1 MNLRFFIDR
10 PVFSGVISVV
20 IVLLGMIS
28 MFSLPVEQYPD
39 IAPPTI
45 NVFAT
50 YPGAN
55 AETVQKAVITPLE
68 EAINGVEDMTYMTS
82 TASNTGD
89 ASINIYFKQGTN
101 ADMAA
106 VNVQNR
112 VNGALSQLP
121 AEATKT
127 GVTTE
132 KQQNAELMTFA
143 LYSPDD
149 RFDQTFLNNYLK
161 INVEPRLKRIS
172 GVGKAQL
179 FGSNYSMRL
188 WLRPDKMAQYGLIPD
203 DISTVLARQNIEA
216 ATGSFG
222 ANHPTANEYTMKYRG
237 RLSGAEEFGELVI
250 KSLPGG
256 NVLRLKEVADVELG
270 DEYYN
275 YSSEVNGHPAAMML
289 INQKA
294 GSNASSTIK
303 EIHEVL
309 DDLSR
314 DLPEG
319 TEFVVL
325 TDTNK
330 FLYASIN
337 SVIRTLIEAILLVIV
352 VVYVFLQDIKSTL
365 IPTISIFVSII
376 GTFAVM
382 SMIGF
387 SVNLLTLFALVLAI
401 GTVVDD
407 AIVVVEAVQAKF
419 DEGYQS
425 AVLAADDAM
434 KDVSSAILTSTIIFM
449 AVFFPVAMMGG
460 TSGAFYT
467 QFGITMAV
475 AVGISAVNA
484 FTLSPAL
491 CALLLKP
498 YIDEQGNTK
507 NNFAARFRKAFNAAF
522 DAMIERY
529 KKGVL
534 FFIKRKW
541 MVWTL
546 LAASVVLLAFL
557 MNTTKTSLV
566 PDEDQGVVFVNVSTA
581 AGSSL
586 KTTNDV
592 MMRIEKRMMDIPQVL
607 HVQRVAG
614 YGLLAGQG
622 NSFGMLILKLKPWD
636 EREGKEND
644 VQAVIG
650 QVYGRTADIKDASIF
665 AISPGMIPGYG
676 MGNALE
682 LHMQDKQGGDVG
694 TFFNT
699 TQQYLGALNQRPE
712 IAMAYSTF
720 DIRYPQWTVEVDA
733 SKCKRAGI
741 TPDAVL
747 STLSGYYG
755 GQYVS
760 NFNRFSKVY
769 KVMIQADPK
778 YRVDES
784 SLNNIFVRMSNGEM
798 APLSQF
804 VTLTRSYGAESLSRF
819 NMFNSIAVNAMP
831 AEGYSTGDAI
841 RAVQETAVQAL
852 PKGFG
857 YDFGGITREETDQGG
872 TTIIIFAICF
882 LMIYLI
888 LSALYESFLIPFAVL
903 LSVPFGLM
911 GSFLF
916 AKMMGLENNIYLQ
929 TGLIMLIG
937 LLAKTAILLT
947 EYATER
953 RKAGMSLTSAALSAA
968 KARLRP
974 ILMTALTM
982 IFGLFP
988 LMVASG
994 VGANGNSSL
1003 GTGTVGGMVIGT
1015 LALLFI
1021 VPSLFIV
1028 FQYLQEKVR
1037 PIQFQPA
1044 ADWQIQEECVEAKEE
1059 RQHHIESKNEEKK

>member
-1 MNLRFFIDR
+1 
-10 PVFSGVISVV
+10 
-20 IVLLGMIS
+20 
-28 MFSLPVEQYPD
+28 MFS
-39 IAPPTI
+39 
-45 NVFAT
+45 
-50 YPGAN
+50 
-55 AETVQKAVITPLE
+55 
-68 EAINGVEDMTYMTS
+68 
-82 TASNTGD
+82 
-89 ASINIYFKQGTN
+89 
-101 ADMAA
+101 
-106 VNVQNR
+106 
-112 VNGALSQLP
+112 
-121 AEATKT
+121 
-127 GVTTE
+127 
-132 KQQNAELMTFA
+132 

-149 RFDQTFLNNYLK
+149 SYDDEKFLSNYISINLKTFHPSY
-161 INVEPRLKRIS
+161 S
-172 GVGKAQL
+172 GVGDMMIA
-179 FGSNYSMRL
+179 GGDYSMRIL
-188 WLRPDKMAQYGLIPD
+188 MKPDVMAQYKLIPSD
-203 DISTVLARQNIEA
+203 VAQVLSEQNIES

-222 ANHPTANEYTMKYRG
+222 ENSDETYQYTMKYKG
-237 RLSGAEEFGELVI
+237 RLITPEEFGEIVI
-250 KSLPGG
+250 RSTDDGE
-256 NVLRLKEVADVELG
+256 VLKLKDIADIEMG
-270 DEYYN
+270 EESYAFHGAM
-275 YSSEVNGHPAAMML
+275 NGHPGISCM
-289 INQKA
+289 IFQTA
-294 GSNASSTIK
+294 GSNAT
-303 EIHEVL
+303 EVNNHIDAFL
-309 DDLSR
+309 EEAAK
-314 DLPEG
+314 DLPKGVE
-319 TEFVVL
+319 L
-325 TDTNK
+325 TKVMSSND
-330 FLYASIN
+330 FLYASIHE
-337 SVIRTLIEAILLVIV
+337 VVKTLFEAVFLVILI
-352 VVYVFLQDIKSTL
+352 VYVFLQDIRSTV
-365 IPTISIFVSII
+365 IPLVGIIVSLI
-376 GTFAVM
+376 GTFAFM
-382 SMIGF
+382 SLAGF
-387 SVNLLTLFALVLAI
+387 SINLITLFALVLVI

-407 AIVVVEAVQAKF
+407 AIVVVEAVQARF
-419 DEGYQS
+419 DVGYRS
-425 AVLAADDAM
+425 SYMASIDAM
-434 KDVSSAILTSTIIFM
+434 KGISNAVISSSLVFM
-449 AVFFPVAMMGG
+449 AVFIPVSFMSG
-460 TSGAFYT
+460 TSGTFYT
-467 QFGITMAV
+467 QFGLTMAV

-484 FTLSPAL
+484 LTLSPAL
-491 CALLLKP
+491 CALFLKP
-498 YIDEQGNTK
+498 YINEDGTEK

-622 NSFGMLILKLKPWD
+622 NDVMMRIEKRMMDIPQVLHVQRVAGYGLLAGQGNSFGMLILKLKPWD
-636 EREGKEND
+636 ERKGKEND

-682 LHMQDKQGGDVG
+682 LHMQDKLGGDIG

-778 YRVDES
+778 YRVDEA

-804 VTLTRSYGAESLSRF
+804 VHLTRSYGAESLSRF

-872 TTIIIFAICF
+872 TTIIIFGICF

-1044 ADWQIQEECVEAKEE
+1044 SDWQIQEEYAEAVEE
-1059 RQHHIESKNEEKK
+1059 RQHHIESKKEEKK

>member
-45 NVFAT
+45 NVSAT

-89 ASINIYFKQGTN
+89 ASIEIYFKQGTN

-112 VNGALSQLP
+112 VNSALSQLP

-149 RFDQTFLNNYLK
+149 RFDQTFLNNYVK

-172 GVGKAQL
+172 GVGKAQM

-237 RLSGAEEFGELVI
+237 RLSGAEEFGELVV

-330 FLYASIN
+330 FLYASIH
-337 SVIRTLIEAILLVIV
+337 SVLRTLLEAILLVIV

-387 SVNLLTLFALVLAI
+387 SINLLTLFALVLAI

-434 KDVSSAILTSTIIFM
+434 KGVSSAILTSTIIFM

-507 NNFAARFRKAFNAAF
+507 NNFAARFRKAFNAVF
-522 DAMIERY
+522 DSLSRRY
-529 KKGVL
+529 VRGVM
-534 FFIKRKW
+534 FIIHRRW
-541 MVWTL
+541 L
-546 LAASVVLLAFL
+546 LWSIIGISFGLLVLLVNVTKTGL
-557 MNTTKTSLV
+557 IPEEDTGTVMVSMNTKPGTSMA
-566 PDEDQGVVFVNVSTA
+566 QTS
-581 AGSSL
+581 
-586 KTTNDV
+586 KV
-592 MMRIEKRMMDIPQVL
+592 MERINSRLDSIGEIEYSGA
-607 HVQRVAG
+607 VAG
-614 YGLLAGQG
+614 F
-622 NSFGMLILKLKPWD
+622 SFSGSGPSQAMYFVTLKDWED
-636 EREGKEND
+636 RKEE
-644 VQAVIG
+644 
-650 QVYGRTADIKDASIF
+650 ADKF
-665 AISPGMIPGYG
+665 VE
-676 MGNALE
+676 ALS
-682 LHMQDKQGGDVG
+682 
-694 TFFNT
+694 
-699 TQQYLGALNQRPE
+699 QRPE
-712 IAMAYSTF
+712 IGEVYSSFAT
-720 DIRYPQWTVEVDA
+720 DYPQYWVDIDA
-733 SKCKRAGI
+733 AKCEQSGVSPA
-741 TPDAVL
+741 DVL
-747 STLSGYYG
+747 STLSGYYT

-760 NFNRFSKVY
+760 DFNRFSKLYHVT
-769 KVMIQADPK
+769 MQAPAE
-778 YRVDES
+778 YRV
-784 SLNNIFVRMSNGEM
+784 N
-798 APLSQF
+798 
-804 VTLTRSYGAESLSRF
+804 AESLHHMYVRASDGGMSPLSRF
-819 NMFNSIAVNAMP
+819 VRLTKTNGPSDLTRFNLFNAISISGSP
-831 AEGYSTGDAI
+831 AQGYSSGQVLEAI
-841 RAVQETAVQAL
+841 GETAREVL
-852 PKGFG
+852 PSN
-857 YDFGGITREETDQGG
+857 YTYEFGGISREESK
-872 TTIIIFAICF
+872 TTNNATLIFLLCMV
-882 LMIYLI
+882 LVYLI
-888 LSALYESFLIPFAVL
+888 LCALYESVFIPFAVL
-903 LSVPFGLM
+903 LSVPCGLM

-916 AKMMGLENNIYLQ
+916 AWLFGLENNIYMQ
-929 TGLIMLIG
+929 TGLIMIIG

-947 EYATER
+947 EYAGKR
-953 RKAGMSLTSAALSAA
+953 RSEGMTLAQAAYSAA
-968 KARLRP
+968 KVRLRP
-974 ILMTALTM
+974 ILMTVLSM
-982 IFGLFP
+982 VFGLVP
-988 LMVASG
+988 LMMAHG
-994 VGANGNSSL
+994 VGANGSRSL
-1003 GTGTVGGMVIGT
+1003 ATGVIGGMIVGT
-1015 LALLFI
+1015 LALLFL

-1028 FQYLQEKVR
+1028 FQY
-1037 PIQFQPA
+1037 
-1044 ADWQIQEECVEAKEE
+1044 IQERVK
-1059 RQHHIESKNEEKK
+1059 HN

>member
-1 MNLRFFIDR
+1 MKLRFFIDR

-20 IVLLGMIS
+20 IVLLGVIA

-45 NVFAT
+45 NVWAS

-55 AETVQKAVITPLE
+55 AETVQKAVIVPLE

-89 ASINIYFKQGTN
+89 ASINIYFKQGAN

-112 VNGALSQLP
+112 VNAALSQLP

-132 KQQNAELMTFA
+132 KQQNAELLTFA

-149 RFDQTFLNNYLK
+149 RFDQTFLNNYMK

-188 WLRPDKMAQYGLIPD
+188 WLKPDRMAQYGLIPD
-203 DISTVLARQNIEA
+203 DISAVLARQNIEA

-237 RLSGAEEFGELVI
+237 RLSGADEFGELVV

-275 YSSEVNGHPAAMML
+275 YSSQVNGHPAAMMM

-294 GSNASSTIK
+294 GSNASSTIN

-309 DDLSR
+309 HELDR

-319 TEFVVL
+319 AEFVVL

-330 FLYASIN
+330 FLYASIR
-337 SVIRTLIEAILLVIV
+337 SVIRTLLEAILLVIV

-365 IPTISIFVSII
+365 IPAISIFVSII

-387 SVNLLTLFALVLAI
+387 SINLLTLFALVLAI

-434 KDVSSAILTSTIIFM
+434 KGVSSAILTSTIIFM

-460 TSGAFYT
+460 TSGAFYA

-475 AVGISAVNA
+475 AVGISAINA

-498 YIDEQGNTK
+498 YIDEHGNTK
-507 NNFAARFRKAFNAAF
+507 DNFAARFRKAFNAVF
-522 DAMIERY
+522 YRLSRRY
-529 KKGVL
+529 VRGVM
-534 FFIKRKW
+534 FILHRRW
-541 MVWTL
+541 LMWSSIAV
-546 LAASVVLLAFL
+546 SFVLLVLLVNATKTGL
-557 MNTTKTSLV
+557 IPEEDTGTVMVSMNTKPGTSMAQTVKVMERINSRLDSIGEIEYNGAV
-566 PDEDQGVVFVNVSTA
+566 AGFSFSGSGPSQAMYFVT
-581 AGSSL
+581 L
-586 KTTNDV
+586 KDWEQREGEGQSVNDV
-592 MMRIEKRMMDIPQVL
+592 IGKIYAATSDIP
-607 HVQRVAG
+607 
-614 YGLLAGQG
+614 
-622 NSFGMLILKLKPWD
+622 
-636 EREGKEND
+636 
-644 VQAVIG
+644 
-650 QVYGRTADIKDASIF
+650 DATVF
-665 AISPGMIPGYG
+665 AMSPPMIAGYG
-676 MGNALE
+676 MGNGFE
-682 LHMQDKQGGDVG
+682 LYLQDKAGGDITAFKKEADKFVE
-694 TFFNT
+694 
-699 TQQYLGALNQRPE
+699 ALSQRPE
-712 IAMAYSTF
+712 IGEVYSSFAT
-720 DIRYPQWTVEVDA
+720 DYPQYWVDIDA
-733 SKCKRAGI
+733 AKCEQSG
-741 TPDAVL
+741 VL
-747 STLSGYYG
+747 STLSGYYT

-760 NFNRFSKVY
+760 DFNRFSKLYHVT
-769 KVMIQADPK
+769 MQAPAE
-778 YRVDES
+778 YRVNAES
-784 SLNNIFVRMSNGEM
+784 IHHIYVRTSDGGM
-798 APLSQF
+798 APLSRF
-804 VTLTRSYGAESLSRF
+804 VRLTKTNGPSDLTRF
-819 NMFNSIAVNAMP
+819 NLFNAISINGSP
-831 AEGYSTGDAI
+831 ARGYSSGQVLEAI
-841 RAVQETAVQAL
+841 SETARKVL
-852 PKGFG
+852 PAN
-857 YDFGGITREETDQGG
+857 YTYEFGGISREESK
-872 TTIIIFAICF
+872 TTNNATLIFLLCMV
-882 LMIYLI
+882 LVYMILC
-888 LSALYESFLIPFAVL
+888 ALYESVFIPFAVL
-903 LSVPFGLM
+903 LAVPCGLM

-916 AKMMGLENNIYLQ
+916 AWLFGLENNIYMQ
-929 TGLIMLIG
+929 TGLIMIIG

-947 EYATER
+947 EYAGKR
-953 RKAGMSLTSAALSAA
+953 RSEGMTLAQAAYSAA
-968 KARLRP
+968 KVRLRP
-974 ILMTALTM
+974 ILMTVLSM
-982 IFGLFP
+982 VFGLIP
-988 LMVASG
+988 LMLAHG
-994 VGANGNSSL
+994 VGANGSRSL
-1003 GTGTVGGMVIGT
+1003 ATGVIGGMIVGT
-1015 LALLFI
+1015 LALLFL

-1028 FQYLQEKVR
+1028 FQY
-1037 PIQFQPA
+1037 
-1044 ADWQIQEECVEAKEE
+1044 IQERIK
-1059 RQHHIESKNEEKK
+1059 HN